1 MDLWG
6 NWDSIFANSQR
17 QGIDPFFCLDFE
29 KDDAVLGW
37 LKNALNVTQT
47 ENQELNRYRQAMQLA
62 YHGFFDPWFIER
74 SDSMRVTESAYTGK
88 AANYKPKRLAVNHLR
103 DLVEQ
108 VISRI
113 TSLPI
118 SIQPFPASDNIT
130 SKNDSLIVKSVLD
143 TVNYQSRFKTY
154 LPKIVRNM
162 LLMGEGFVMPYWNA
176 NRGPEDPAYAEAKKK
191 GENIPRKDSAGNVL
205 KDEDGNVLYITDPVY
220 MGDVDYRYP
229 NPQNIYVNPHFYS
242 NTPEWFFEV
251 QFVHCERIEHKYPK
265 FKGQIK
271 PIEEIGFYDMSQFDY
286 AKLKGYTL
294 LIDFYHISNEY
305 LPSGKH
311 IRFTPDK
318 IIFQKD
324 SPYPKQSD
332 SEFGDM
338 PLERLVGYEITDKLF
353 GIPITSD
360 IAQLQ
365 HVYNQMTTI
374 IRRNLYIA
382 SGMKWVA
389 TKGSVNKDA
398 LTNNPGILE
407 YSGGVPPRL
416 EVFTALPPE
425 AFAFRSDIRQEMEQ
439 LSGVFGVSRGDPPP
453 NTRSAEQLAFY
464 EEQQQQRA
472 SGPLGKYAEFI
483 MAKEKKTLAILSKF
497 YDKDDNRL
505 RMMMGEGEE
514 PLLRPYDISILAE
527 PWNLRL
533 KAISATSTSPTV
545 MINRLLQVRQQ
556 FPELMT
562 AEQFA
567 DLTQFGQVDKVY
579 TSARAAINAAEAEN
593 QFLAEGE
600 EIDEAKPYQEQIV
613 HWKEHIKAM
622 QSKSYESWPEKQ
634 KQRMEDHVLTHE
646 YLMVELMQKNPGF
659 AQDMLTLKGFPAF
672 FVMENQ
678 SQPLAQPIAPLN
690 ELTGGAM
697 PPAAGAE
704 PPPNEDLQIPG
715 AAASAQQ
722 LQQ

>member
-1 MDLWG
+1 MDIWG
-6 NWDSIFANSQR
+6 NWESVFANTDKTS
-17 QGIDPFFCLDFE
+17 IEPFFCLDFE
-29 KDDAVLGW
+29 SEDAVLGW
-37 LKNALNVTQT
+37 LKNALNISQQ
-47 ENQELNRYRQAMQLA
+47 ENAELNRYRQAMQLA

-74 SDSMRVTESAYTGK
+74 SDTMRVTESAFTGK
-88 AANYKPKRLAVNHLR
+88 STNYKPKRLAVNHLR

-118 SIQPFPASDNIT
+118 VIQPFPASDSIT
-130 SKNDSLIVKSVLD
+130 SKNDSLIVKSVLE
-143 TVNYQSRFKTY
+143 TINYQSRFKTY

-162 LLMGEGFVMPYWNA
+162 LLMGEGFVSPYWNA
-176 NRGPEDPAYAEAKKK
+176 NRGLEDPAYKEAAEK
-191 GENIPRKDSAGNVL
+191 GERIPRKDENGEPL

-229 NPQNIYVNPHFYS
+229 NPQNIFVNPHFYS

-251 QFVHCERIEHKYPK
+251 QFVHKDRIEHKYPK
-265 FKGQIK
+265 FKGRIRSV
-271 PIEEIGFYDMSQFDY
+271 EELGFFDMSSFDY
-286 AKLKGYTL
+286 QKLKDYTL
-294 LIDFYHISNEY
+294 LVDFYHVSNEY
-305 LPSGKH
+305 LPKGKH
-311 IRFTPDK
+311 IRFTPDL

-324 SPYPKQSD
+324 SQYPKQVD

-338 PLERLVGYEITDKLF
+338 PLERLVGYEIVDKLF

-382 SGMKWVA
+382 SGGKWIA
-389 TKGSVNKDA
+389 MKGSVNRDA
-398 LTNNPGILE
+398 LTNSPGILE
-407 YSGGVPPRL
+407 YSGGVPPRY

-425 AFAFRSDIRQEMEQ
+425 AFAFRNDIKQEMEQ

-453 NTRSAEQLAFY
+453 NTRSAEQLSFY

-483 MAKEKKTLAILSKF
+483 MAKEKKTLAIISKF
-497 YDKDDNRL
+497 YDKDDKRL

-514 PLLRPYDISILAE
+514 PLLRPYDISVISQ

-533 KAISATSTSPTV
+533 KAVSATSTSPTV

-593 QFLAEGE
+593 QYLAEGE
-600 EIDEAKPYQEQIV
+600 EIDEAKPYQEQII

-634 KQRMEDHVLTHE
+634 KTRMEEHVMGHE

-672 FVMENQ
+672 FVMEGQ
-678 SQPLAQPIAPLN
+678 SAPPAQPIAPLN
-690 ELTGGAM
+690 ELLGT
-697 PPAAGAE
+697 PP
-704 PPPNEDLQIPG
+704 PPPNGEAPNQELQIPG
-715 AAASAQQ
+715 AAASGQQ